1 VEFID
6 NIITEGQTVPVLIF
20 PYKIGID
27 HLRSFMDALRLITGC
42 RVGSL
47 YLTIQPIKIET
58 AGLYIVN
65 NSMMIALILSL
76 QGY

>member
-1 VEFID
+1 
-6 NIITEGQTVPVLIF
+6 
-20 PYKIGID
+20 
-27 HLRSFMDALRLITGC
+27 MDALRLIAGC

-47 YLTIQPIKIET
+47 HLTIQPIEIET
-58 AGLYIVN
+58 AWLYIVN